1 MNKYNLLFA
10 LMLMSATS
18 VVCAAETMPIEAN
31 PVQHGNVIRGHV
43 IEKYSEE
50 HLPYAT
56 ILILEIGQGAVT
68 DESGHFTFDK
78 ISEGTYT
85 LRVQLLGYAT
95 QEKKITGTTKQSM
108 QRNRRMLCFCFLSK
122 IGNKML
128 LHRRNC
134 GLFIYPLCCH
144 PDRILDTCF

>member
-1 MNKYNLLFA
+1 MNKHILLFA

-50 HLPYAT
+50 HLPYAA
-56 ILILEIGQGAVT
+56 ILILETGQGAVT

-78 ISEGTYT
+78 VPKEPTPSVCSCWAMPP
-85 LRVQLLGYAT
+85 R
-95 QEKKITGTTKQSM
+95 KRK
-108 QRNRRMLCFCFLSK
+108 
-122 IGNKML
+122 
-128 LHRRNC
+128 
-134 GLFIYPLCCH
+134 
-144 PDRILDTCF
+144 